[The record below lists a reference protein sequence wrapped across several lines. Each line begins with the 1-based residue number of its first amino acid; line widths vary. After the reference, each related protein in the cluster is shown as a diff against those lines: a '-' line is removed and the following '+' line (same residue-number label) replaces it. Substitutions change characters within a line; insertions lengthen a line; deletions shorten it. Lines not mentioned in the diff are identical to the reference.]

1 MDVFKRKMF
10 SKGGTAST
18 YDVPVEDAI
27 VVEDVGFLNPLSD
40 LRNFTQTIEEK
51 DGQQFLVRRNP
62 DGTIYER
69 LSIGL
74 GAGQKDFDIDL
85 AQYAPNTLDTGE
97 AVESYLREARLG
109 KAGQVGL
116 GALAVGGLLLT
127 RGAPLGLGAQ
137 ATTAAGLLFR
147 GRQALDFINPLR
159 GKQKVFV
166 RDAKTKKMKPVT
178 GGSEKQVIKNINDQK
193 LKLDRQLRR
202 KEITK
207 EAYDEG
213 LKKLQNKYAFES
225 PGFIQG
231 LRTGQ
236 IRSPLSN
243 VGGFVR
249 DLRFNPQ
256 AAIGFPLAT
265 TVVPPVADFAAELA
279 GFEDT
284 GPKSLFPE
292 KGGTAE
298 LDKLA
303 TELLDSGNLAQ
314 KTLARDYLRR
324 REGLD
329 DEKVEADEK
338 TKQQLVQ
345 SPYDVYENLED
356 ARDAAMR
363 ELGPNKEFVYQG
375 ITHNTTDP
383 TKKRK
388 ITKASFLTSKE
399 MFRFFENLAQGL
411 AQTGSIGQGMLYA
424 AVTRPKAGFMST
436 EDAKRNTDIV
446 ENFIGAR
453 DDFTRGEDNLARLNY
468 AINELESKDF
478 EGFGVG
484 GLIQQTIQQGVR
496 AFTGSSTSK
505 YQDLNDREKVNIILE
520 QLKQKGIR
528 EILGE
533 SGRTISNLDREIVA
547 RVFGTVNVFDSKAAL
562 LAKLKTVR
570 DDYKRT
576 LESSRGRII
585 AALDYFQSSNQRST
599 VLADSIGFINKVANI
614 NLDTFNPM
622 YDPDDGGYR
631 FADSSIRDVPFRRDD
646 VEDVEVE
653 EVEEDE

>member
-10 SKGGTAST
+10 SKGGTASI

-27 VVEDVGFLNPLSD
+27 VVEDVGFLNPLLST
-40 LRNFTQTIEEK
+40 RNFTQTIEEK
-51 DGQQFLVRRNP
+51 DGQQFLVRREP
-62 DGTIYER
+62 DGTIYQR

-74 GAGQKDFDIDL
+74 GAGQKEFDIDL

-97 AVESYLREARLG
+97 AVENYLAEGRMG
-109 KAGQVGL
+109 KAQQVGL
-116 GALAVGGLLLT
+116 GALTVGGLLLT
-127 RGAPLGLGAQ
+127 RGLPLGLGAQ
-137 ATTAAGLLFR
+137 ATTGAGLAFR
-147 GRQALDFINPLR
+147 GRQLLDFISPVR
-159 GKQKVFV
+159 GKQKTFV

-178 GGSEKQVIKNINDQK
+178 GGSEQQVIKNINDQK

-213 LKKLQNKYAFES
+213 LKKLQNKYAFEN
-225 PGFIQG
+225 PGLIQAFRRG
-231 LRTGQ
+231 EIKSL
-236 IRSPLSN
+236 
-243 VGGFVR
+243 R
-249 DLRFNPQ
+249 DLRLNPQ
-256 AAIGFPLAT
+256 AAIGIPLAAN
-265 TVVPPVADFAAELA
+265 VVPPIVDFTAELA

-303 TELLDSGNLAQ
+303 NELLDSGNLAQ

-329 DEKVEADEK
+329 DEEIKPDEK

-356 ARDAAMR
+356 ARSAAMR

-446 ENFIGAR
+446 ENFITAR

-599 VLADSIGFINKVANI
+599 VLADSIGFINKVANV

-646 VEDVEVE
+646 VDDVEVE

>member
-27 VVEDVGFLNPLSD
+27 GVEDGGFLNPLS
-40 LRNFTQTIEEK
+40 NYTQTIEEK

-69 LSIGL
+69 LTIGL
-74 GAGQKDFDIDL
+74 GAGQKNFDIDL

-97 AVESYLREARLG
+97 AVENYLREGRVGVATT
-109 KAGQVGL
+109 AGQIGAGILAL
-116 GALAVGGLLLT
+116 GLT
-127 RGAPLGLGAQ
+127 RGRFGGQLLGLGPQ
-137 ATTAAGLLFR
+137 ATTGAGLLYK
-147 GRQALDFINPLR
+147 GRQLLDLMSPVR
-159 GKQKVFV
+159 GKQKIFV

-225 PGFIQG
+225 PGLIQG
-231 LRTGQ
+231 LTSRQ
-236 IRSPLSN
+236 IR
-243 VGGFVR
+243 GFG

-256 AAIGFPLAT
+256 FAIGLPLAT
-265 TVVPPVADFAAELA
+265 TVLPPVADFAVELA

-284 GPKSLFPE
+284 GPKSLFPK

-303 TELLDSGNLAQ
+303 NELLDSGNLAQ
-314 KTLARDYLRR
+314 KTLASDYLRR
-324 REGLD
+324 REGVD
-329 DEKVEADEK
+329 DKIKADEK

-356 ARDAAMR
+356 ARSAAMR

-446 ENFIGAR
+446 ENFISAR

-468 AINELESKDF
+468 AINELESKEF

-496 AFTGSSTSK
+496 AFTGSGTSK
-505 YQDLNDREKVNIILE
+505 YRDLNDREKVNIILE

-528 EILGE
+528 DILGE

-547 RVFGTVNVFDSKAAL
+547 RVFGTVNVFDSQAAL

-631 FADSSIRDVPFRRDD
+631 FDDSSIRDVPFRRDEVD
-646 VEDVEVE
+646 DVEVE